1 MIVKN
6 ESKVIER
13 CLDSVKGTIDYWVI
27 VDTGSTDGTQEIIRK
42 FMRDVPGELHER
54 PWVNFGHNRTEA
66 LKLARD
72 KADYLLFIDAD
83 EVLEINQPID
93 KSTLQGDG
101 YLIAVRI
108 SDNEN
113 ISLQRGFLASTC
125 LDWSWKNVLHER
137 LATPEGKE
145 VFNFLSGVTISA
157 VSKDGNRSQDPQK
170 YLKDALLLEKALV
183 DEPENADYV
192 YYLAQSYLNAGEL
205 QLALK
210 NYERRGQMQGWD
222 QATFWSVYYAG
233 VLREQLGMPSET
245 FVKNYSDAFRLRPSR
260 AEPLYR
266 LANYF
271 YHTDNFIL
279 SYIVSRTA
287 LAIPVPGD
295 LIYVEHSIYE
305 YALPFLFANAAFQIG
320 QHKEALVIYQKLL
333 ESGNVSEQ
341 FKEQVRKNLLLLKE
355 RMNRPLA

>member
-1 MIVKN
+1 
-6 ESKVIER
+6 
-13 CLDSVKGTIDYWVI
+13 
-27 VDTGSTDGTQEIIRK
+27 
-42 FMRDVPGELHER
+42 
-54 PWVNFGHNRTEA
+54 
-66 LKLARD
+66 
-72 KADYLLFIDAD
+72 
-83 EVLEINQPID
+83 
-93 KSTLQGDG
+93 
-101 YLIAVRI
+101 
-108 SDNEN
+108 
-113 ISLQRGFLASTC
+113 
-125 LDWSWKNVLHER
+125 
-137 LATPEGKE
+137 
-145 VFNFLSGVTISA
+145 
-157 VSKDGNRSQDPQK
+157 
-170 YLKDALLLEKALV
+170 LLLEKALV

-245 FVKNYSDAFRLRPSR
+245 FVKNYSDAFRLRPTR

-333 ESGNVSEQ
+333 ESGNVSDQ